1 MGDLEER
8 ETISSRSR
16 PAARSVT
23 PAPIIEDHAQ
33 RSRIPIAA
41 ASSETEVAGEGLHG
55 DRQAMVEEVLI
66 FIERRGPP
74 NWRRRAASARVRA
87 RPVHKGDEEGWLK
100 WTTSWPSFVIA
111 LWGS

>member
-1 MGDLEER
+1 MVLAELIRLRHGVPSNHASRPMGDLEER

-33 RSRIPIAA
+33 RSRIPIAT

-55 DRQAMVEEVLI
+55 DRQAMVEAVLT
-66 FIERRGPP
+66 FIERRT
-74 NWRRRAASARVRA
+74 AELE
-87 RPVHKGDEEGWLK
+87 KG
-100 WTTSWPSFVIA
+100 
-111 LWGS
+111 

>member
-33 RSRIPIAA
+33 RSRIPIAT

-55 DRQAMVEEVLI
+55 DRQAMVEACKG
-66 FIERRGPP
+66 RRSAHLHRAPD
-74 NWRRRAASARVRA
+74 RRT
-87 RPVHKGDEEGWLK
+87 GEGV
-100 WTTSWPSFVIA
+100 TACGVSSSTRSPRS
-111 LWGS
+111 

>member
-33 RSRIPIAA
+33 RSRIPIAT
-41 ASSETEVAGEGLHG
+41 ASSETEVAGEASMATDKLWSKKCSPSSS
-55 DRQAMVEEVLI
+55 A
-66 FIERRGPP
+66 GPP
-74 NWRRRAASARVRA
+74 NWRIPVSEFGPRR
-87 RPVHKGDEEGWLK
+87 P
-100 WTTSWPSFVIA
+100 A
-111 LWGS
+111 LILLGRDAVP

>member
-23 PAPIIEDHAQ
+23 PASIIEDHAQ
-33 RSRIPIAA
+33 RSRIPIAT

-55 DRQAMVEEVLI
+55 DRQAHGRRSAHLH
-66 FIERRGPP
+66 ERRT
-74 NWRRRAASARVRA
+74 AELE
-87 RPVHKGDEEGWLK
+87 KG
-100 WTTSWPSFVIA
+100 
-111 LWGS
+111 

>member
-1 MGDLEER
+1 MVLAELIRLHANRGAGPWATLEER

-33 RSRIPIAA
+33 RSRIPIAT

-74 NWRRRAASARVRA
+74 NWRRRAASEYALA
-87 RPVHKGDEEGWLK
+87 
-100 WTTSWPSFVIA
+100 SFIKEMKKD
-111 LWGS
+111 G

>member
-23 PAPIIEDHAQ
+23 PASIIEDHAQ
-33 RSRIPIAA
+33 RSRIPIAT

-55 DRQAMVEEVLI
+55 DRQAMVEEVLT
-66 FIERRGPP
+66 FIERRTAETGRGVTACGVSSSTRSP
-74 NWRRRAASARVRA
+74 RS
-87 RPVHKGDEEGWLK
+87 
-100 WTTSWPSFVIA
+100 
-111 LWGS
+111 